1 MCETCYERGY
11 DDFPK
16 WVGSVPHVNDYNL
29 GFQARQREEGYDAE
43 CVDERDFCQKCFDRG
58 YEDAQSE
65 YWAPPSTRVR
75 GHRESYE
82 IGYNKDKNDA
92 YIREQ
97 EDLQNRLEEERAI
110 LESQR
115 MYERAPKA
123 KGFLGWVDDI
133 LNAFGINRYND
144 YLKYI
149 LTKFLVVGISI
160 GVALALALWIALI
173 IISAAI
179 LNLGVLGLLFAF
191 ILAEGNR
198 KNRIYLGVS
207 IIGIIYILLDYNNG
221 WISENINSFPT
232 LKGMI
237 FYLNVV
243 AGLVSVYFTITQYYF
258 SSSSILPLEKK
269 NLAVIGTLC
278 LLGLSIIGF
287 QKYHDD
293 KTVFGYN
300 ISQASLFSGLNSESE
315 VLLTPDTS
323 VIAIKKENS
332 SGEDVIENKPEP
344 AKAVNQIAEQSGKDR
359 VTLPQKAEV
368 STNVVNIKKANSN
381 HEKIIHQLFS
391 YDDARDESKISSI
404 YSDKV
409 KDFWHLNKPSKE
421 QILSSYKSRWKRQV
435 TSKNIIEHM
444 TKIDDDTYK
453 IQVKYQY
460 VKVKDKSTYNVTSDI
475 VVKFDENN
483 KIVSVNGTQH

>member
-149 LTKFLVVGISI
+149 LTKFLVVGISM

-191 ILAEGNR
+191 ILAEGNG

-221 WISENINSFPT
+221 WISENLNSFPT

-258 SSSSILPLEKK
+258 SNSSILLEKK

-278 LLGLSIIGF
+278 ILGLSIIGF

-300 ISQASLFSGLNSESE
+300 ISQATFLSGFNNEEDIPSKDETSISSIKEETPTNEDVAASAPAQDKVEYQNSESDKAVIE
-315 VLLTPDTS
+315 SNTLKSDTPSKAKNTTPT
-323 VIAIKKENS
+323 KEN
-332 SGEDVIENKPEP
+332 N
-344 AKAVNQIAEQSGKDR
+344 
-359 VTLPQKAEV
+359 
-368 STNVVNIKKANSN
+368 
-381 HEKIIHQLFS
+381 EKIINQLFNV
-391 YDDARDESKISSI
+391 DDMRDVDKIALL
-404 YSDKV
+404 YSNNV
-409 KDFWHLNKPSKE
+409 QRFWHLKNPSKE
-421 QILSSYKSRWKRQV
+421 QIIELYKTRWKKQV
-435 TSKNIIEHM
+435 SSKNSIERV
-444 TKIDDDTYK
+444 TKIDEDTYEV
-453 IQVKYQY
+453 IINYRY
-460 VKVKDKSTYNVTSDI
+460 ISTKDNAPYNVKSTITL
-475 VVKFDENN
+475 KFG
-483 KIVSVNGTQH
+483 VNGKIESVIGKQNK